1 MIGIGSNGFSW
12 TTTSIGRTTAG
23 TIGQHKGNL
32 RKGVSEHEKSLTW
45 PFCGLPAGGRF
56 RDDRG
61 RYLRHTVLGCGRP
74 DGFYGCH
81 DYVCAAVRR
90 SGLLAAELTRRLS
103 LCQKIQVAAEHHPV
117 PKQAVRDVPIILRI
131 RRVCSKR

>member
-1 MIGIGSNGFSW
+1 MKKVW
-12 TTTSIGRTTAG
+12 
-23 TIGQHKGNL
+23 L
-32 RKGVSEHEKSLTW
+32 
-45 PFCGLPAGGRF
+45 GLSVACLLVGRF

-103 LCQKIQVAAEHHPV
+103 YGILFQKG
-117 PKQAVRDVPIILRI
+117 KQNQPLPALRQ
-131 RRVCSKR
+131 